1 MGNPPPTHLI
11 TPISDERRGEILD
24 ETLARRPDDGPL
36 RIFGYGSLMW
46 SPCFDV
52 ADRHLCTLRDY
63 HRGFSIWS
71 VFARGTPEH
80 PGLGFALEE
89 KAGTS
94 CKGIVFT
101 LPGATTRDDLIPLW
115 EREMWTETY
124 HPEWVMVETES
135 GSLGA
140 LTFVVSTDHPQ
151 YAGDLL
157 VVEKAAYIAKAS
169 GNYGTCYDYLAQTVE
184 KMRDMGVHDA
194 EMEELL
200 TAVDAV
206 MR

>member
-24 ETLARRPDDGPL
+24 ETLARRPHDGPL

-52 ADRHLCTLRDY
+52 ADSHLCTLRDY

-89 KAGTS
+89 KVDSIILSIDSKNRTINLSIKELEIRDEKEALNKYGS
-94 CKGIVFT
+94 SAS
-101 LPGATTRDDLIPLW
+101 GA
-115 EREMWTETY
+115 
-124 HPEWVMVETES
+124 
-135 GSLGA
+135 SLGDI
-140 LTFVVSTDHPQ
+140 LGSV
-151 YAGDLL
+151 L
-157 VVEKAAYIAKAS
+157 KK
-169 GNYGTCYDYLAQTVE
+169 
-184 KMRDMGVHDA
+184 
-194 EMEELL
+194 
-200 TAVDAV
+200 
-206 MR
+206 